1 MFFLFG
7 AFGRDFRLLVL
18 YLTIITSIYS
28 EISVVP
34 CYVPSSYLIMPVTT
48 RLQAKRSLG
57 RCEDHL
63 ITSSLG
69 SFTSLPTSRMPTC
82 NISTT
87 TSPTI
92 DTSLLSVQASEI
104 NSSNLCSTSSSSL
117 ISSMPLPISNFHN
130 FEISNNINFDPGIP
144 HNSSV
149 SKLINMEADDQR
161 NHQSYC
167 YDNQTLSYGDVPPSQ
182 GYFGSHYHFLYRY
195 FH

>member
-92 DTSLLSVQASEI
+92 DASLLSVQASEI

-130 FEISNNINFDPGIP
+130 FEISNI
-144 HNSSV
+144 
-149 SKLINMEADDQR
+149 INMEADDQR

-182 GYFGSHYHFLYRY
+182 GYFGSHYHFLYCY